1 MPLGDYYQD
10 YGPIQ
15 RRRRSGELPSP
26 RRETPRDSVYERPP
40 PLPRPRRRPRRRIAW
55 GRVLLRVVTVL
66 LVLPLV
72 LPYAVSLF
80 YYERALPGVSVQ
92 GRPVHNLNQE
102 EIATALSRQY
112 ASFLRQPLTLTY
124 AEQTWHPT
132 LEELGI
138 TLDLEG
144 VAATAL
150 APGRQ
155 GDPLT
160 RLRDLWGLWQEGHDL
175 SPRLVID
182 MRHLQSYVVHL
193 STLVEAPPE
202 NASLS
207 VAAGK
212 VIGTPATTG
221 VQLLAHETAVDIA
234 RSLGHLTPQQRPLR
248 TRQLPPTIGNEAL
261 VEAQEQAGEFLDRT
275 LVLTHSARAG
285 SWTWEPEHLATL
297 LRIEPVDRQFKVD
310 IDHERLTKEVE
321 RLAQLVDSGS
331 VEPRLRFEY
340 GRVHMVQE
348 GHTGWELQQP
358 AAVQAISETLHRQ
371 QVPPVTQTAVV
382 LPLPVR
388 EVFPHIT
395 QETLPDLGI
404 VELVAEGKSSFAGS
418 ADYRITNIKAGAVRL
433 DGVLIAPGEE
443 FSFNTQLGEVNAE
456 NGFVEGY
463 AVVGNR
469 TQLEW
474 GGGVCQNSTT
484 VFRAAFWA
492 GLPITERHPHPF
504 SISWYDRFAYG
515 PHGDGPG
522 MDATI
527 FTGVNDLTFV
537 NDTGHWLLMQ
547 VEVDE
552 HHQVLTVQLYGT
564 RPDRQVILEGPTI
577 SNEVAAPRQPVYIND
592 PSRPAGTVYQS
603 DAARNGRD
611 IVITRVIRAGPDG
624 NGEELRRDT
633 FFTRFRAWP
642 NVFVRGTGVDDG

>member
-15 RRRRSGELPSP
+15 RRRRSGELPRRSDGEKRTPGHERPPSP
-26 RRETPRDSVYERPP
+26 RR
-40 PLPRPRRRPRRRIAW
+40 PRRLRRIAW
-55 GRVLLRVVTVL
+55 GWVLLRVVTAL
-66 LVLPLV
+66 LVIPIV

-92 GRPVHNLNQE
+92 GRPVHNLNQQ
-102 EIATALSRQY
+102 EIATALSHHY
-112 ASFLRQPLTLTY
+112 ASFLRQPVTLTY
-124 AEQTWHPT
+124 AEQSWQPT
-132 LEELGI
+132 LAELGV
-138 TLDLEG
+138 TLDLDG
-144 VAATAL
+144 TAAAAL
-150 APGRQ
+150 TPGRQ

-160 RLRDLWGLWQEGHDL
+160 RLRHLWSLWRDGHDL
-175 SPRLVID
+175 SPQLVID
-182 MRHLQSYVVHL
+182 MRHLQNYLSHL
-193 STLVEAPPE
+193 SATVETPPQ

-212 VIGTPATTG
+212 VIGTPATPG
-221 VQLLAHETAVDIA
+221 VQLLAHETAVDLA
-234 RSLGHLTPQQRPLR
+234 RSLGTLTPQQCPLR

-261 VEAQEQAGEFLDRT
+261 VEAQERARGFLDST
-275 LVLTHSARAG
+275 LILTHSAQA
-285 SWTWEPEHLATL
+285 SYWTWEPEQLATL
-297 LRIEPVDRQFKVD
+297 LHIEPVDRQLRVD
-310 IDHERLTKEVE
+310 ISRERLTREVE

-331 VEPRLRFEY
+331 VEPRLRFED
-340 GRVHMVQE
+340 GRVHLVRE
-348 GHTGWELQQP
+348 GYTGWELQQP
-358 AAVQAISETLHRQ
+358 AAVQAISETLHQ
-371 QVPPVTQTAVV
+371 PHPATQTVVV
-382 LPLPVR
+382 LPVQ

-418 ADYRITNIKAGAVRL
+418 ADYRITNIKAGAARL
-433 DGVLIAPGEE
+433 DGVLIAPDEE

-492 GLPITERHPHPF
+492 GLPITEHHPHPF
-504 SISWYDRFAYG
+504 IISWYDRFAYG
-515 PHGDGPG
+515 PHEDGPG

-527 FTGVNDLTFV
+527 FTGVNDLKFV

-552 HHQVLTVQLYGT
+552 YHQVLTVQLYGT
-564 RPDRQVILEGPTI
+564 RPDRQVALEGPVI

-592 PSRPAGTVYQS
+592 PTRPAGTVYQS
-603 DAARNGRD
+603 DVARNGRD
-611 IVITRVIRAGPDG
+611 IMITRVIRRD
-624 NGEELRRDT
+624 GEELRRDP

-642 NVFVRGTGVDDG
+642 NVFVRGTGTDDG